1 MKRAVAV
8 LALALVSSA
17 CTPSQIET
25 VRSVWEVAKP
35 IVDCLLSSPYDDA
48 DTAILACGVK
58 ESEKP
63 YAREIFDRKMAVR
76 AEGERAALA
85 RVGACKK

>member
-1 MKRAVAV
+1 MKRAVVV
-8 LALALVSSA
+8 LALVASA
-17 CTPSQIET
+17 CTTSQLET

-35 IVDCLLSSPYDDA
+35 IVDCILSSPYDDA
-48 DTAILACGVK
+48 ETAIMACGVK

-63 YAREIFDRKMAVR
+63 YAREIFDRKMAIR
-76 AEGERAALA
+76 AEAERAALA